1 MTSSYLYVITDF
13 TCFQQQIQQ
22 YVGMV
27 MLTLPLLTDQTNQSY
42 LGSDRNL
49 ATVGCIIEKLKK
61 KLLTQFI
68 SGFKSLAFPNNV
80 SPHEQCQY

>member
-1 MTSSYLYVITDF
+1 
-13 TCFQQQIQQ
+13 
-22 YVGMV
+22 

-42 LGSDRNL
+42 LVGSDRNL

-61 KLLTQFI
+61 LITQFI
-68 SGFKSLAFPNNV
+68 SGFKSLAFPNNL